1 MADGKAGTEPFEL
14 TKEFMEKAMVAML
27 TGKATLKDFRG
38 IDDAQMEAMY
48 AMGYNFYQS
57 GRNDDAQKV
66 FQTLT
71 ILDNLEPK
79 YWMGLG
85 ATFHEDE
92 KWENAAACYQMALVL
107 DLKDPQPPYR
117 LAECYAK
124 LGFQDKVEG
133 CVEAL
138 EKLADSTGTDY
149 LEKAKRLLAGMKE
162 V

>member
-1 MADGKAGTEPFEL
+1 MADEKTSAEPFEL
-14 TKEFMEKAMVAML
+14 TKEFMAKALEAMV

-48 AMGYNFYQS
+48 AMGYNFYQA
-57 GRNDDAQKV
+57 GRNEDAQKV
-66 FQTLT
+66 FHVLAV
-71 ILDNLEPK
+71 LDNLEPK

-85 ATFHEDE
+85 ATFHEDG
-92 KWENAAACYQMALVL
+92 KWEKAAACYQMALTL

-124 LGFQDKVEG
+124 LGLREQVEG

-138 EKLADSTGTDY
+138 EKLADTAGTDY
-149 LEKAKRLLAGMKE
+149 LAKAKRLLANMKE
-162 V
+162 G